1 MLQSSCKEDL
11 KSQVTKE
18 KMTWSLKEI
27 MNLFQTLM
35 KSMKS
40 ILVTT
45 ADLESVPNVIVKY
58 YLESIR
64 F

>member
-1 MLQSSCKEDL
+1 
-11 KSQVTKE
+11 
-18 KMTWSLKEI
+18 
-27 MNLFQTLM
+27 MNPFQTLM

-45 ADLESVPNVIVKY
+45 AHFESVPNAVVMY
-58 YLESIR
+58 YLGSIK